1 MERTKG
7 YTGQVL
13 NEVELTKRV
22 RTVLTATYGDIDVSQ
37 AEAMPL
43 LMIGLAD
50 KDGWG
55 DGKVAFVN
63 TEGVGEIAD
72 DYNLVD
78 VWYFTSGWG
87 QLNTIKVGRK
97 LLVDMATEGEEDLA
111 EWVRTFGA
119 RLDSNVRIWQ
129 GKMPKPATQLA

>member
-1 MERTKG
+1 MG
-7 YTGQVL
+7 SVL
-13 NEVELTKRV
+13 DSAELTKRV
-22 RTVLTATYGDIDVSQ
+22 QTVLIATYGDIDVSQ

-43 LMIGLAD
+43 LMVGLAD

-55 DGKVAFVN
+55 DGKLAFIN

-78 VWYFTSGWG
+78 VWYYTSNWG

-97 LLVDMATEGEEDLA
+97 LLVGMATDEKQDLA
-111 EWVRTFGA
+111 EWVRVFGS

-129 GKMPKPATQLA
+129 NKMPDPTKQLA